1 MLSSP
6 KENHMAEKQGLVAE
20 FKDFLTT
27 GDLVSIATAFVI
39 GGAIAALIGSFITN
53 IVNGILALLLPKQT
67 TNLDKAWIIKDKIKV
82 GAFISSLITF
92 VALAL
97 VVFLLVRAYKNMA
110 KKVEAAAGPSDND
123 LLAEIRDLL
132 KR

>member
-1 MLSSP
+1 
-6 KENHMAEKQGLVAE
+6 MAEKQGLVAE

-97 VVFLLVRAYKNMA
+97 VVFLLVRSYKRMV
-110 KKVEAAAGPSDND
+110 KKTEVAAGPSDND